1 MQDGSFV
8 SVGMLKTIHRNKSRS
23 KQVKAGSSASLSL
36 SLIDQLPCVRI
47 GMVLVEDNSI
57 EDDDLCGTS
66 FFQVNFQLILL
77 FKTCPTLL
85 K

>member
-66 FFQVNFQLILL
+66 FFQVNF
-77 FKTCPTLL
+77 
-85 K
+85 